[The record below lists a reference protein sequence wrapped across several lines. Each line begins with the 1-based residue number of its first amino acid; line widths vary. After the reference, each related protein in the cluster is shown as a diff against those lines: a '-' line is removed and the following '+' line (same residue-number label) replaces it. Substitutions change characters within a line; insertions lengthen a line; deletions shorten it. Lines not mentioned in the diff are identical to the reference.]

1 MPGPQEPN
9 GGADPGDADL
19 DPSLDGADDIIDG
32 GITDDEVDAQ
42 GSRTGPLPPREIR
55 TPYGGGP
62 RGGGPAA
69 PPSSRAELPES
80 RPMEVEFAAAD
91 RPKRDL
97 GRITGALSALGANIR
112 YRVNRLFPADLPPG
126 EMGWSQWIRLLKSNP
141 AQEDVESDIYTR
153 FGGGEYEVHIRSADS
168 QNPQE
173 DTVTIRLSGPWRW
186 QTSEG
191 QQLFAQRYGVPAMQQ
206 VAATSPSGSAVVPP
220 VGGDPSAPGGAFAYG
235 AHALQMG
242 LSAAQIAE
250 REARQRESDQFDRLL
265 RLKALEATGP
275 KQGGGLA
282 ELAAVLTPLA
292 TLAAGMLQ
300 QSADRRAAEERER
313 RDREEKRDAEFRLL
327 MQQMQG
333 RNQTPQEMVA
343 ATQAI
348 LEVYK
353 DQTKME
359 LGIKGDVLKAML
371 MRELGNGGTIKP
383 ESPLVGMLQ
392 DLFREVGPDVVK
404 LFLAKAQATQT
415 AMQPPQQPPPQ
426 QQGFPQN
433 PPRAPQLPPAAPPQQ
448 PPTPPQP
455 LAQGTSVWDS
465 QPGANPAPTTPPTTP
480 PAAPPQQPPTPTAP
494 PPSAAADEMQRRT
507 AAVSFQ
513 AAHNVLA
520 ILRAFSAAGNR
531 PDPEAV
537 WSYTDASG
545 PQSTFDYLLLSPAPF
560 MEAMKRTQAAP
571 NGVMSFAAMVKE
583 CPHPTL
589 VQLAQGLDADCAADG
604 ARYQYLRQV
613 LEWRPWDVDTEGDDA
628 PGAP

>member
-1 MPGPQEPN
+1 MPAPQEPN
-9 GGADPGDADL
+9 GEADLGEADL
-19 DPSLDGADDIIDG
+19 DTDLGAPDDITDG
-32 GITDDEVDAQ
+32 GVTDDEVDHQ

-69 PPSSRAELPES
+69 PPSSRAELPEA
-80 RPMEVEFAAAD
+80 RPMEQEFIAAD

-141 AQEDVESDIYTR
+141 TQEDVEADIYTR

-191 QQLFAQRYGVPAMQQ
+191 QHLFAQRYGVPAMQQ

-250 REARQRESDQFDRLL
+250 REARQREADQFDRLL
-265 RLKALEATGP
+265 RLKALEATGT

-282 ELAAVLTPLA
+282 ELATVLTPLA
-292 TLAAGMLQ
+292 TLAATMMQ
-300 QSADRRAAEERER
+300 QAAERRAAEERER
-313 RDREEKRDAEFRLL
+313 RDREEKRDAEFRALL
-327 MQQMQG
+327 QQMQG
-333 RNQTPQEMVA
+333 GRQTPQEMVA

-371 MRELGNGGTIKP
+371 MRELGNGGSIKP

-404 LFLAKAQATQT
+404 LFLAKAQATQN
-415 AMQPPQQPPPQ
+415 AMQPNQQQPMPQPNPQRLPQPAPARPPQPPPAPPEPLP
-426 QQGFPQN
+426 QGASVWDTRPDAN
-433 PPRAPQLPPAAPPQQ
+433 PAQPPPAPPLPAPPQQ
-448 PPTPPQP
+448 DLTQ
-455 LAQGTSVWDS
+455 TMV
-465 QPGANPAPTTPPTTP
+465 
-480 PAAPPQQPPTPTAP
+480 P

-520 ILRAFSAAGNR
+520 ILRAFSAQGNR

-571 NGVMSFAAMVKE
+571 NGVMSFASMVKE

-589 VQLAQGLDADCAADG
+589 VQLAQALDADCAADG

-613 LEWRPWDVDTEGDDA
+613 LEWRPWDVDTEPDDA